1 MARQLVFLLAA
12 LFLVGCPTPMPPPV
26 PGPTTFDAPANS
38 DIFYGKIFDCH
49 AAIIASQREAAVSP
63 VSTCLASSLN
73 ACLIDL
79 VGTSY
84 DIATVACVARDV
96 GTDAIVAVNAGKA
109 TETEKKI
116 AANAKVFIETENL
129 GYR

>member
-1 MARQLVFLLAA
+1 MYRQLLLLAA

-26 PGPTTFDAPANS
+26 PGPTPTPTNP

-49 AAIIASQREAAVSP
+49 AAIVALQREAAVSP
-63 VSTCLASSLN
+63 VSMCLASTLIM
-73 ACLIDL
+73 CLTDL
-79 VGTSY
+79 VGASY
-84 DIATVACVARDV
+84 DIATVACVARDL
-96 GTDAIVAVNAGKA
+96 GTDAIVAVNTGKA

-116 AANAKVFIETENL
+116 ATNAKVFIETESL